1 MCIAACLMKQNVF
14 QQLQGKWSTL
24 GKQKWHTDS
33 VTPASTVRTVTGCRP
48 CSRIGSIWALRIHSL
63 GFSKEQELYKA
74 VVSDNWNI
82 PSAQEAQ
89 LQMID
94 GGCMCSRVLFLPF
107 PEYVC
112 ESSMSWILTQC
123 PERKQRQAS
132 MSLQA
137 NLKLRWMAETGK
149 INQSALYFSI
159 TCPVK

>member
-1 MCIAACLMKQNVF
+1 MLNEIECFPATW
-14 QQLQGKWSTL
+14 GKVKHTEKAEVVHWQCDPSIHST
-24 GKQKWHTDS
+24 D
-33 VTPASTVRTVTGCRP
+33 CD
-48 CSRIGSIWALRIHSL
+48 RIGSIWALRVHSL

-94 GGCMCSRVLFLPF
+94 GGCMCPRELFLPF

-132 MSLQA
+132 VSLQA
-137 NLKLRWMAETGK
+137 NLKLRWMAETGE

-159 TCPVK
+159 TCPAK